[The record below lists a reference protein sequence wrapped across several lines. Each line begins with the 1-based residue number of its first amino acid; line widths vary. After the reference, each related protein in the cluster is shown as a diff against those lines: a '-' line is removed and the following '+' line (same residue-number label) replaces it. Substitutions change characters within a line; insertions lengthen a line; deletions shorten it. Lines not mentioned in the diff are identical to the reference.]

1 MKTRDYL
8 KHKASKDKL
17 EKNWN
22 DYKMQRN
29 KVTKLIDEAK
39 PTYYNNLLTECAND
53 TSKLWP
59 ALKTLLPKKEN
70 LPIGELKFGESSS
83 SDNKGMALI
92 LNKFVSSVA
101 DRLKPKSSSV
111 EEQCIYTGNSTII
124 ASVDDFSFTE
134 ISVDF
139 VKKELCS
146 LKVKKPS

>member
-1 MKTRDYL
+1 MRRRFSAVFVRITMKTRDYL

-22 DYKMQRN
+22 DYKLQRN

-70 LPIGELKFGESSS
+70 VPIREMKFGESSS
-83 SDNKGMALI
+83 SDNKGIALI

-101 DRLKPKSSSV
+101 DRLKPKSCK
-111 EEQCIYTGNSTII
+111 QCRRAMY
-124 ASVDDFSFTE
+124 
-134 ISVDF
+134 
-139 VKKELCS
+139 L
-146 LKVKKPS
+146 